1 MAQTRPSR
9 IIQPTAK
16 LGADN
21 AGDVELR
28 SHKVAIAKA
37 RGSPSESSTPLSTP
51 LSTLVP
57 SQSTSFMTA
66 ATVPDKSTD
75 RCATVPDDDN
85 FPTKSMKRCLADSD
99 AEDNN
104 KRGDN
109 DTNTSLSTESTP
121 RHRKPKKKKRAKK
134 STTDNLTL
142 LCIACCLQTSGG
154 DVDSGWQG

>member
-28 SHKVAIAKA
+28 SHKVAIANLA

-51 LSTLVP
+51 LSMLVP
-57 SQSTSFMTA
+57 SQSTSFVTA
-66 ATVPDKSTD
+66 AMVPDQSTD

-85 FPTKSMKRCLADSD
+85 FPTKSTKRCLADSD

-104 KRGDN
+104 KRGNN
-109 DTNTSLSTESTP
+109 DTNTSLSTESSLP
-121 RHRKPKKKKRAKK
+121 LVVRNQKRRKSQKVEHR
-134 STTDNLTL
+134 
-142 LCIACCLQTSGG
+142 
-154 DVDSGWQG
+154 